1 MFSET
6 PNFSK
11 EQGKA
16 TMHISGSDPFV
27 LGHYPDD
34 AIYPGVLSLH
44 WMKVLCDQYIQFL
57 SGRPAKEKSLKRV
70 TYTGAVQPGDVLNI
84 MCYLKKMND
93 SEIQLQSTI
102 EANGVTTS
110 KSSFVYR
117 F

>member
-6 PNFSK
+6 PQFDEKQAS
-11 EQGKA
+11 A
-16 TMHISGSDPFV
+16 RMHISGSDPFA

-44 WMKVLCDQYIQFL
+44 CMKSLCDQYIQHL
-57 SGRPAKEKSLKRV
+57 ADKPPKETTLKRI
-70 TYTGAVQPGDVLNI
+70 TYIGIVRPGDVLNI
-84 MCYLKKMND
+84 ICLLKKMND
-93 SEIQLQSTI
+93 NEVQLQAAI
-102 EANGVTTS
+102 EVDGETTS